1 MGLNRY
7 ATQLGSYATW
17 PKYEVFQLGDK
28 IIRQGS
34 NIVAIPLGNY
44 ATWPEGFAFQLG
56 DEITRPGS
64 YATQFVYKTKFFNR

>member
-28 IIRQGS
+28 ITRQGS

-44 ATWPEGFAFQLG
+44 ATWPEGFAFQ
-56 DEITRPGS
+56 
-64 YATQFVYKTKFFNR
+64 FVYKTKFFNR